1 MRYEPFADQA
11 EVLKKLYQ
19 VLGADA
25 SARPLLNLPTGSGK
39 SLIAAEASG
48 KCVQAGKR
56 VVQVVPSKELVS
68 QNAEQ
73 VRRQFPGVS
82 VGIYCAGLGR
92 RDVAQDV
99 VIGSI
104 QSVYKRATE
113 FIAAGRELGAV
124 IIDECHL
131 ISKARSTMY
140 QQFLESIQAKTSAR
154 IIGMT
159 ATPYRLSDGVIVGP
173 GNQFTTTAA
182 SIGIDELIRLGR
194 LSPMRNAKATSV
206 NLDGVKTVRGD
217 FDEKEM
223 SARFDNVV
231 QAHVGEILAT
241 ANQENRKSVLVF
253 CSSVENAIRARELLA
268 IRTRDGVGLVTG
280 KTPGPEREKTIQDFR
295 QGRIRFL
302 VNVGCLTTGFDVP
315 RVDLVAMLRATKSP
329 GLFAQ
334 IAGRGLRK
342 SPGKSECLLLDF
354 GGNVSR
360 HGPLDSPDYGIASVG
375 KARKGKSPFRV
386 CPGCKRKNPL
396 GVLACLYCPQ
406 EFKPEPRET
415 VLAEN
420 ADTAN
425 VLGGKQREPRERY
438 TISDA
443 SERVAFI
450 HKYENSKTRVVR
462 FRYRDGMRRF
472 HVDVSPEFSDWR
484 NGVSRRWFQARSNA
498 RFPRTVEQLLELEN
512 QGAIAQ
518 DRELTFIRSSSGF
531 WNLDDM
537 KSLVEIRPEIQSELF
552 T

>member
-11 EVLKKLYQ
+11 DVLKKLYQ
-19 VLGADA
+19 VLSQDNE
-25 SARPLLNLPTGSGK
+25 SRPLLNLPTGSGK

-48 KCVQAGKR
+48 RCVQAGKR
-56 VVQVVPSKELVS
+56 VIQIVPSKELVS
-68 QNAEQ
+68 QNADQ

-104 QSVYKRATE
+104 QSIYKKATE

-124 IIDECHL
+124 IVDECHL
-131 ISKARSTMY
+131 ISKTRSTMY
-140 QQFLESIQAKTSAR
+140 QQFLESIQEQTSAR

-217 FDEKEM
+217 FEEKEM
-223 SARFDNVV
+223 SARFGQVV
-231 QAHVGEILAT
+231 QNHVGEILAT
-241 ANQENRKSVLVF
+241 ANQESRRSVLVF
-253 CSSVENAIRARELLA
+253 CSSVENAIRVRELLA
-268 IRTRDGVGLVTG
+268 MRTRDGVGLVTG
-280 KTPGPEREKTIQDFR
+280 KTPGPEREKTIDDFR

-375 KARKGKSPFRV
+375 RARKGKSPFRV
-386 CPGCKRKNPL
+386 CPGCKRRNPV
-396 GVLACLYCPQ
+396 GVLACLYCPH

-425 VLGGKQREPRERY
+425 VLGGKRQARERH
-438 TISDA
+438 TITDA
-443 SERVAFI
+443 SSRTAFV
-450 HKYENSKTRVVR
+450 HKYENGTRVVR
-462 FRYRDGMRRF
+462 FRYRDGVRVF
-472 HVDVSPEFSDWR
+472 HVDISPEFSDWR
-484 NGVSRRWFQARSNA
+484 SGFSRRWFQARSNA
-498 RFPRTVEQLLELEN
+498 RFPRTVERLLELEN

-518 DRELTFIRSSSGF
+518 DRELTFVKSSSGF

-537 KSLVEIRPEIQSELF
+537 KSLVEMRPDVQEVLF
-552 T
+552 G